1 MSSTLPRKPLKTT
14 LIERLKSMRIWK
26 EKPTFIHK
34 KIELERHP
42 NNPLLSPIHGSDWE
56 SWQTFNPAA
65 IEIDGT
71 VYLFY
76 RAIGEDG
83 MSRVGLAIS
92 EDGFTID
99 ERLDE
104 PIFTYQGI
112 QDSRI
117 KS

>member
-1 MSSTLPRKPLKTT
+1 M
-14 LIERLKSMRIWK
+14 
-26 EKPTFIHK
+26 
-34 KIELERHP
+34 
-42 NNPLLSPIHGSDWE
+42 WE

-92 EDGFTID
+92 EDGFTIK
-99 ERLDE
+99 ERLPE
-104 PIFTYQGI
+104 PIFTYQGKVDDKLI
-112 QDSRI
+112 ISSGYRR
-117 KS
+117 